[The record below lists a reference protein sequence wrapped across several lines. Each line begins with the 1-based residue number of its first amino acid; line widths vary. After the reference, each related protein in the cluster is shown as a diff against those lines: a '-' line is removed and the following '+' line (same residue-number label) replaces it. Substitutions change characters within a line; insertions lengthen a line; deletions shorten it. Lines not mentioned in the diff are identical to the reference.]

1 MWWFDI
7 VTIAKQT
14 LFSKGLALI
23 VLAVLVGAC
32 GFRPLYGSRSTG
44 TSTVDAMALVEVDK
58 LSGRYGQI
66 IRNQLLDHLTPRGK
80 PSAPR
85 YRLRLD
91 IETQKEA
98 LAIEQDE
105 TVERFNFRLVAKY
118 SLVDLTTASTVF
130 RARSQSIAAYNVV
143 RSDYAT
149 LVAEQDAAKRV
160 AREVTDDIKLQLAV
174 FFDRLLTPHG

>member
-1 MWWFDI
+1 
-7 VTIAKQT
+7 VAA
-14 LFSKGLALI
+14 LF
-23 VLAVLVGAC
+23 VLGAC
-32 GFRPLYGSRSTG
+32 GFRPLYGERSAQA
-44 TSTVDAMALVEVDK
+44 STVDAMAQVEVVK

-66 IRNQLLDHLTPRGK
+66 IRNQLLDHLTPYGR

-85 YRLRLD
+85 YQLQLN

-105 TVERFNFRLVAKY
+105 TVERFNFTLIASYR
-118 SLVDLTTASTVF
+118 LVDLTTAATIF

-149 LVAEQDAAKRV
+149 LVAEQDAASRV

-174 FFDRLLTPHG
+174 FFDRQLYPQS